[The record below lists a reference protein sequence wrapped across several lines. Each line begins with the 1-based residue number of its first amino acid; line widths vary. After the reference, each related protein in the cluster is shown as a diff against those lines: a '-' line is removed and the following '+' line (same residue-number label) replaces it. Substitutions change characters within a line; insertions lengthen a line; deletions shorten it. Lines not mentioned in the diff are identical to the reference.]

1 MSDLM
6 TVKEVAEYLKLN
18 YMTVYKLAQK
28 GRIPASKIGGN
39 WRFKKDLLDEW
50 IAKQS
55 TVVEGSV
62 LVVDDDPGVRE
73 MLSDI
78 ISEQRYRVVAVEN
91 GERAIEEME
100 QQHFDLVFLD
110 LVLPGMSGAE
120 ALSAIKQKDEKV
132 IVAII
137 TGYGDDPVAMEAMS
151 LGPLLMIR
159 KPFRVDDILEVISI
173 ISSASRR

>member
-6 TVKEVAEYLKLN
+6 TVKEVADYLKLN

-39 WRFKKDLLDEW
+39 WRFKKELLDEW

-62 LVVDDDPGVRE
+62 LIIDDDPGVRE
-73 MLSDI
+73 MLGDI
-78 ISEQRYRVVAVEN
+78 ISEQRYKVVAVDN
-91 GERAIEEME
+91 GERALEEME
-100 QQHFDLVFLD
+100 RQHFDLVFLD
-110 LVLPGMSGAE
+110 LVLPGMTGPETLA
-120 ALSAIKQKDEKV
+120 AIKNKDDRV
-132 IVAII
+132 IVAIV
-137 TGYGDDPVAMEAMS
+137 TGYGDDPIAMEAMS

-173 ISSASRR
+173 ISSAARR

>member
-6 TVKEVAEYLKLN
+6 TVKEVADYLKLN

-39 WRFKKDLLDEW
+39 WRFKKELLDEW

-73 MLSDI
+73 VLGDI
-78 ISEQRYRVVAVEN
+78 ISEQKYKVVAVEN
-91 GERAIEEME
+91 GERALDEMDRH
-100 QQHFDLVFLD
+100 HFDLVFLD
-110 LVLPGMSGAE
+110 LVLPGMSGPETLA
-120 ALSAIKQKDEKV
+120 AIKQKDEKV
-132 IVAII
+132 VVAIV
-137 TGYGDDPVAMEAMS
+137 TGYGDDPIAMEAMS
-151 LGPLLMIR
+151 LGPLLLIR
-159 KPFRVDDILEVISI
+159 KPFKIDDILEVLNIMT
-173 ISSASRR
+173 SAARR

>member
-100 QQHFDLVFLD
+100 QQHFDLIFLD

>member
-28 GRIPASKIGGN
+28 GKIPASKIGGN
-39 WRFKKDLLDEW
+39 WRFKKELLDEW

-78 ISEQRYRVVAVEN
+78 ISEQKYRIVAVEN

-100 QQHFDLVFLD
+100 RQHFDLVFLD

-120 ALSAIKQKDEKV
+120 ALSAIKQKDDKV

>member
-100 QQHFDLVFLD
+100 RQRFDLVFLD

-137 TGYGDDPVAMEAMS
+137 TGYADDPVAMEAMS

>member
-6 TVKEVAEYLKLN
+6 TVKEVADYLKLN

-39 WRFKKDLLDEW
+39 WRFKKELLDEW

-62 LVVDDDPGVRE
+62 LIIDDDPGVRE

-78 ISEQRYRVVAVEN
+78 ISEQRYKVVAVDN
-91 GERAIEEME
+91 GERALEEME
-100 QQHFDLVFLD
+100 RQHFDLVFLD
-110 LVLPGMSGAE
+110 LVLPGMTGPETLA
-120 ALSAIKQKDEKV
+120 AIKSKDDRV
-132 IVAII
+132 IVAIV
-137 TGYGDDPVAMEAMS
+137 TGYGDDPIAMEAMS

-173 ISSASRR
+173 ISSAARR

>member
-39 WRFKKDLLDEW
+39 WRFKKELLDEW

-100 QQHFDLVFLD
+100 QQHFDLIFLD
-110 LVLPGMSGAE
+110 LVLPWMSGAE

>member
-159 KPFRVDDILEVISI
+159 KPFKVDDILEVISI

>member
-39 WRFKKDLLDEW
+39 WRFKKELLDEW

>member
-18 YMTVYKLAQK
+18 YMTVYHLAQK

-100 QQHFDLVFLD
+100 QQHFDLIFLD

-159 KPFRVDDILEVISI
+159 KPFKVDDILEVISI

>member
-39 WRFKKDLLDEW
+39 WRFKKELLDEW

-100 QQHFDLVFLD
+100 QQHFDLIFLD

-137 TGYGDDPVAMEAMS
+137 TGYGDDPVALEAMS

-159 KPFRVDDILEVISI
+159 KPFKVDDILEVISI

>member
-39 WRFKKDLLDEW
+39 WRFKKDLLDQW

-55 TVVEGSV
+55 MVVEGSV
-62 LVVDDDPGVRE
+62 LVVDDDPSVRE

-78 ISEQRYRVVAVEN
+78 ISEHKYKVVAVES
-91 GERAIEEME
+91 GERALEEL
-100 QQHFDLVFLD
+100 QRHHFDLVFLD
-110 LVLPGMSGAE
+110 LVLPGMAGTETLA
-120 ALSAIKQKDEKV
+120 AIKRKDDRV
-132 IVAII
+132 VVAIV
-137 TGYGDDPVAMEAMS
+137 TGYGDDPIAMEAMS
-151 LGPLLMIR
+151 MGPLLLIR
-159 KPFRVDDILEVISI
+159 KPFKVEDILEVLGI
-173 ISSASRR
+173 ISSAARR

>member
-6 TVKEVAEYLKLN
+6 TVKEVADYLKLN

-39 WRFKKDLLDEW
+39 WRFKKELLDEW

-73 MLSDI
+73 MLSDV
-78 ISEQRYRVVAVEN
+78 ISEQKYKVVAVEN
-91 GERAIEEME
+91 GERAVGELER
-100 QQHFDLVFLD
+100 QHFDLVFLD
-110 LVLPGMSGAE
+110 LVLPGMSGPE
-120 ALSAIKQKDEKV
+120 TLSAIKQKDEKA

-137 TGYGDDPVAMEAMS
+137 TGYGDDPIAMEAMA

-159 KPFRVDDILEVISI
+159 KPFKIDDILEVLSI
-173 ISSASRR
+173 MSSAARR